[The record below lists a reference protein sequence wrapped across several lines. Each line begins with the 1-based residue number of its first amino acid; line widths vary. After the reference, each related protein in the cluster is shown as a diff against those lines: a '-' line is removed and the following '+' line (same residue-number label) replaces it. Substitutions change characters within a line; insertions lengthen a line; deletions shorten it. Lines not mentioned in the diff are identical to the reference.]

1 MSIELDLQLAVENE
15 QGLPTEQDI
24 QLWLDKTI
32 PQFQKSAELTIRI
45 VDTEES
51 HQLNHEYRGKD
62 KPTNVLSFPFEAP
75 PGIEL
80 DLLGDLII
88 CRQVVEKEAEEQNKP
103 LLAHWAHMVVHGSL
117 HLLGYDHIED
127 DDESNIDT
135 FRLQIERCFIHQ
147 VQPLQNTHT
156 LHEETRCSFGHGH
169 FSPRSSGV
177 RRRCSFSVGIFWLKG
192 TREVTE
198 VPSL

>member
-1 MSIELDLQLAVENE
+1 MSIELDLQIAVENE

-24 QLWLDKTI
+24 QLWLNKTI
-32 PQFQKSAELTIRI
+32 PQFQENAELTVRI

-51 HQLNHEYRGKD
+51 HQLNHDYRGKD

-75 PGIEL
+75 PGMEL

-127 DDESNIDT
+127 DEAEEMES
-135 FRLQIERCFIHQ
+135 L
-147 VQPLQNTHT
+147 
-156 LHEETRCSFGHGH
+156 ETEIMQTMGFED
-169 FSPRSSGV
+169 PY
-177 RRRCSFSVGIFWLKG
+177 ILEK
-192 TREVTE
+192 
-198 VPSL
+198 

>member
-32 PQFQKSAELTIRI
+32 PQFQENAELTVRI

-51 HQLNHEYRGKD
+51 HQLNHDYRGKD
-62 KPTNVLSFPFEAP
+62 KPTNVLSFPFEVP
-75 PGIEL
+75 PGMEL

-127 DDESNIDT
+127 DEAEEMES
-135 FRLQIERCFIHQ
+135 L
-147 VQPLQNTHT
+147 
-156 LHEETRCSFGHGH
+156 ETEIMQTMGFED
-169 FSPRSSGV
+169 PY
-177 RRRCSFSVGIFWLKG
+177 ILEK
-192 TREVTE
+192 
-198 VPSL
+198 